1 MHLSMRHA
9 AICSIAIV
17 ALLGTSACS
26 KPEPPPTDRPPEPQA
41 QHTELRDAIQQPID
55 QAQAVEKAMQDAADK
70 QQAEIDAKTGG

>member
-17 ALLGTSACS
+17 ALSGTSACS
-26 KPEPPPTDRPPEPQA
+26 KPEPPTDRPPEPQA
-41 QHTELRDAIQQPID
+41 QHTALRDAIQQPID
-55 QAQAVEKAMQDAADK
+55 QAKAVEKAMQDAADK